1 MTRVLSYT
9 KNRRSEP
16 PEIQARAI
24 DNIAF
29 IRQTMER
36 AGTFTAI
43 SGWGEVAIGCTA
55 ILAALVADRLGTAG
69 WVATWLVELVVAGL
83 VSAAFVARKARTAH
97 VPLWSGPLRK
107 LVLSF
112 SPPMAVGA
120 VLTAALLRTGA
131 TAFIPGTWMLLYGAG
146 VISAGTYS
154 VRTVPAMGVAFM
166 AMGAVAL
173 FTPSSW
179 DLWLLLAGFGGLH
192 ILFGL
197 LIARRHGG

>member
-1 MTRVLSYT
+1 MTRLLTYPR
-9 KNRRSEP
+9 KPRSEP
-16 PEIQARAI
+16 PEMQARAI

-29 IRQTMER
+29 IRETMER

-55 ILAALVADRLGTAG
+55 IVATLVADGRGTTG
-69 WVATWLVELVVAGL
+69 WLITWLVELVIAGL
-83 VSAAFVARKARTAH
+83 VSAAFIARKARAAH

-112 SPPMAVGA
+112 LPPMFVGA
-120 VLTAALLRTGA
+120 VLTAGLLRAGA
-131 TAFIPGTWMLLYGAG
+131 VEFIPGTWMLLYGAG

-154 VRTVPAMGVAFM
+154 VRTVPAMGTAFI
-166 AMGAVAL
+166 AVGTVSL
-173 FTPSSW
+173 FTPPSW
-179 DLWLLLAGFGGLH
+179 DIWLLLAGFGGLH